1 MMTCRLLCLF
11 LSLTFAGASFPAL
24 YSQPQP
30 VATPPPDEPAAIDT
44 GTVDETGPD
53 DATDAAGKDAKTESR
68 PEKPDPLAGLKQEK
82 ERLALEN
89 SLAEEKLKQQLADLN
104 AEKSRL
110 SAEIALA
117 QERSRKAALEQ
128 QEEIARL
135 RQATELINQ
144 RLASAQAERTAASA
158 AEIAELNQKREKLQ
172 AENALVA
179 AQDEARL
186 RSIKLETQEIQL
198 KLQQTQLALQQM
210 QAERGVLDFEIAKLN
225 SQLDLRDKRDRLRN
239 LVKHEIVY
247 TKTPFQDG
255 VLTISDRRIPLNG
268 VISMRT
274 ADYIQERIDYFNN
287 QNSDYP
293 IFIVIDSSPGGSVMA
308 GYKILKA
315 MEGSAAPVYTVVKSF
330 AASMAAGITT
340 LAKES
345 YAYPN
350 ALILHHQILSF
361 SYGNLTEQR
370 EGVRDLEEWWR
381 RLAAPIAQKM
391 GISLD
396 EFIKQMYSNRSTG
409 DWIVFGDKAREIKW
423 VDHIVTTIREESLD
437 RNPDSVARAPSAD
450 DGRRFGG
457 ELEKVDDSGR
467 AYQLLPRL
475 NPLDCYYLYNPDGY
489 YRLTR

>member
-1 MMTCRLLCLF
+1 MKKTNRLLYLCLT
-11 LSLTFAGASFPAL
+11 LTLTFASAPIPA
-24 YSQPQP
+24 PA
-30 VATPPPDEPAAIDT
+30 ATPPPPPPPTTTPSDKTAKA
-44 GTVDETGPD
+44 ET
-53 DATDAAGKDAKTESR
+53 KDQ
-68 PEKPDPLAGLKQEK
+68 PEKPDPLANLKQEK

-89 SLAEEKLKQQLADLN
+89 SLAEEKLKQQLAHLT
-104 AEKSRL
+104 AEKSHL
-110 SAEIALA
+110 AAEIALA

-128 QEEIARL
+128 QEEIARHK
-135 RQATELINQ
+135 QTTELINQ
-144 RLASAQAERTAASA
+144 RLATAQAERTAAAAAATA
-158 AEIAELNQKREKLQ
+158 AEIAELNRKREKLQ
-172 AENALVA
+172 AENALIA
-179 AQDEARL
+179 EQDETRQRA
-186 RSIKLETQEIQL
+186 IKLETREIQL

-210 QAERGVLDFEIAKLN
+210 QAERGTLEFEIAKLN
-225 SQLDLRDKRDRLRN
+225 SQLELRDKRDRLRN
-239 LVKHEIVY
+239 LVKHEITY
-247 TKTPFQDG
+247 TRTPFQNG
-255 VLTISDRRIPLNG
+255 ILTISDRRIPLNG
-268 VISMRT
+268 VIGMRT
-274 ADYIQERIDYFNN
+274 ADTLQERIDYFNN
-287 QNSDYP
+287 QNPDHP

-350 ALILHHQILSF
+350 ALILHHQILTY

-381 RLAAPIAQKM
+381 RLATPIARKM

-396 EFIKQMYSNRSTG
+396 EFIKQMYTNRSTG
-409 DWIVFGDKAREIKW
+409 DWIVFGDKARELKW

-437 RNPDSVARAPSAD
+437 RNPDSVTRPAPGED
-450 DGRRFGG
+450 PRRHVG
-457 ELEKVDDSGR
+457 EQEKVDDSGR